1 MTPVRTDLAGLADH
15 VGSHLGYSAWR
26 VMTQDEVDRFA
37 DLTRDHNWIHVD
49 RERAAAGPFGGT
61 IAHGYLTLSL
71 VAPLMLELLQVEGAS
86 TAINY
91 GLNKLRFPAPV
102 PVGSNYRAGLELTN
116 VTDIPGGV
124 QIELNATVEVEGA
137 EKPSLV
143 AECLVRYY
151 S

>member
-1 MTPVRTDLAGLADH
+1 MTPVRTDLAGLAAH
-15 VGSHLGYSAWR
+15 AGSHLGYSEWH

-49 RERAAAGPFGGT
+49 RERAAAGPFGST

-71 VAPLMLELLQVEGAS
+71 VAPLMLELLQVDGAS

-91 GLNKLRFPAPV
+91 GLNKVRFPAPL

>member
-1 MTPVRTDLAGLADH
+1 MTPVRTGLAGLAAH
-15 VGSHLGYSAWR
+15 MGSHLGYSEWQ

-71 VAPLMLELLQVEGAS
+71 VAPLMLELLQVEDAS

-91 GLNKLRFPAPV
+91 GLNKLRFPGPV
-102 PVGSNYRAGLELTN
+102 PVGSNYRAGLELTD